1 MPTSSREGKQKIVE
15 WVKSLKDINLVL
27 DIGAGKGTYLSLLKY
42 KANVLPTA
50 KFTCIEAWA
59 PYIEK
64 FNLTSKYDVVINED
78 ARTVNYKNLDNIDLT
93 IAGDV
98 LEHMTKE
105 ESITVVNQIASIS
118 KFMIISIPVI
128 HYPQEAVNN
137 NPFEEHIKD
146 DWSHEEVMSTWSEFI
161 IDSSVGSEIG
171 VYLLKF

>member
-1 MPTSSREGKQKIVE
+1 MGASSHEGKNKIVE
-15 WVKSLKDINLVL
+15 WVKSLSDITSVL
-27 DIGAGKGTYLSLLKY
+27 DIGAGKGTYLKLLKH
-42 KANVLPTA
+42 KSNALPAA
-50 KFTCIEAWA
+50 KFICIEAWA

-64 FNLTSKYDVVINED
+64 FNLTSKYDIVINDD
-78 ARTVNYKNLDNIDLT
+78 ARKVNYVNLGNVDLT

-105 ESITVVNQIASIS
+105 ESINVVNQIAVIS

-128 HYPQEAVNN
+128 HYPQEAIND

-146 DWSHEEVMSTWSEFI
+146 DWSHKEVMSTWGEFI
-161 IDSSVGSEIG
+161 IASSVGSEIG